1 MTFAKNYVSTVSNLT
16 THRRYQQMSM
26 VEWIHRDNK
35 NSLILFIHGLN
46 GGLDTWS
53 FNDETSF
60 PGLLAAEEDI
70 VATFDIACFNYFTK
84 FSQTYAKTSGFLAR
98 LFGSK
103 NKFEKNLPT
112 DEISELLH
120 TEMSIN
126 LSDYERII
134 LIAHSMG
141 GLISKNLILNNI
153 DHDEGYNIIGFISL
167 AVPHSGAKL
176 ASLLSMVSKSAQ
188 NFDLSLL
195 STATDNLNRRWLNCN
210 KKLPL
215 TRYVYGSLDSCVDK
229 KSALPMD
236 SERGNFIGVNEG
248 HISISKPD
256 SNQATVFVAVKKYIL
271 QIDANTPK
279 KIHIERLTN
288 EQQYDNEYFVLKM
301 IVADIHQDISKHA
314 KEYYYNAELIRNIFT
329 SDHDRAVLGNLY
341 SKIRGIYQEEYEQHI
356 ANSIHPDKFIA
367 SVHARISREDKSSLE
382 SLNKS
387 LEPAHKKGMLHQLAN
402 RNDRDIVWS
411 SGTSIES
418 LEELRRGMNEKK

>member
-1 MTFAKNYVSTVSNLT
+1 
-16 THRRYQQMSM
+16 MSM

-35 NSLILFIHGLN
+35 KSLILFIHGLN

-53 FNDETSF
+53 FNKDTSF
-60 PGLLAAEEDI
+60 PGLLATDEDI
-70 VATFDIACFNYFTK
+70 SATFDIACFNYFTK

-112 DEISELLH
+112 DEIAELLH
-120 TEMSIN
+120 TEVSIN

-153 DHDEGYNIIGFISL
+153 EHDEDSNIIGFISL
-167 AVPHSGAKL
+167 AVPHAGAKL
-176 ASLLSMVSKSAQ
+176 ASILSMVSTSAQ

-195 STATDNLNRRWLNCN
+195 STATDNLNRRWIKCS

-215 TRYVYGSLDSCVDK
+215 TRYIYGSHDTCVDK

-236 SERGNFIGVNEG
+236 SDRANSIAVNEG
-248 HISISKPD
+248 HISISKPE
-256 SNQATVFVAVKKYIL
+256 SNQSTVFLAVKKYIL
-271 QIDANTPK
+271 QIDANAAK
-279 KIHIERLTN
+279 KIQVERLTD

-329 SDHDRAVLGNLY
+329 SDHDREVLGNLY
-341 SKIRGIYQEEYEQHI
+341 SKIREIYQEEYEQHI
-356 ANSIHPDKFIA
+356 ANAIHPDKFIA
-367 SVHARISREDKSSLE
+367 SVHSRITREDKSSLE

-387 LEPAHKKGMLHQLAN
+387 LESVHKKGMLHQLAN
-402 RNDRDIVWS
+402 RNDKDIVWC

-418 LEELRRGMNEKK
+418 LEILRQDTNEKK